1 MNIPDTSFYMYL
13 GYGVIFGVMLIYL
26 VSLFVRF
33 QSLNKDL
40 YMLEQ
45 LEAKDTPQ

>member
-26 VSLFVRF
+26 GSLFVRF
-33 QSLNKDL
+33 QSLKKDME
-40 YMLEQ
+40 MLEQ
-45 LEAKDTPQ
+45 LDSKDTSQ